1 MPEPAAAPG
10 AAAAGAGASGP
21 LAAGDG
27 AAAGTPTAQDHSSA
41 GRTTRHLERIA
52 QLNPVLGAVTAVS
65 PEALAEAAARDQDP
79 AGQRGPLHGVPVLI
93 KDNIDVRGLPATAGS
108 PALGDGADRGDAFL
122 AARLR
127 EAGAVILGK
136 ANLSEWANF
145 RSYRSTSG
153 WSTLGGQAA
162 NPYALDRNPSGS
174 SSGSAV
180 AVAAGLAPMAVGTET
195 DGSIVCPASAC
206 GVVGIKPT
214 LGLVSRHGIVPI
226 SSAQD
231 TAGPMARTVA
241 EAAAL
246 LGVLAGPDP
255 ADPAT
260 AAAAGRPADYTAF
273 LDAGA
278 LAGAR
283 LGVWRDGCHEAGDTI
298 MAVLDAALGVLRDL
312 GATVLDPVEL
322 PGSAGVGDP
331 EWVSLL
337 HEFKREING
346 YLRAVPGHAPRSLAE
361 LIDFNIHNA
370 PSVLAHFGQEIFIQ
384 AEATSGDPA
393 DPAALAARGEAASR
407 AREALDGPLISRRLD
422 AIVTLTANPAALT
435 DYVLGDNDVFHT
447 SAPSAV
453 SGYPAITVPAGQ
465 VSGLPVGLSFLGP
478 AWSEPALIAL
488 AYAFEQ
494 ASQALSWPSLQAT
507 VPASGAD
514 HRGGHPADQGEW
526 QR

>member
-1 MPEPAAAPG
+1 MSGPG
-10 AAAAGAGASGP
+10 AAPRARAADDGP
-21 LAAGDG
+21 GTG
-27 AAAGTPTAQDHSSA
+27 TSSAGTPTSVARATYYLQ
-41 GRTTRHLERIA
+41 RIA
-52 QLNPVLGAVTAVS
+52 ELNPQLGAVITVS
-65 PEALAEAAARDQDP
+65 PDALDEASARDQESP
-79 AGQRGPLHGVPVLI
+79 ASRGPLHGVPVLV

-108 PALGDGADRGDAFL
+108 AALAGAADRGDAFL
-122 AARLR
+122 VTRLR

-145 RSYRSTSG
+145 RSPRSTSG

-162 NPYALDRNPSGS
+162 NPHALDRNPSGS
-174 SSGSAV
+174 SSGSGA
-180 AVAAGLAPMAVGTET
+180 AVAAGLAPLAIGTET

-241 EAAAL
+241 EAATL

-255 ADPAT
+255 ADPVT

-298 MAVLDAALGVLRDL
+298 MAVLDAALSVLRDL

-322 PGSAGVGDP
+322 PGAAEIGDP

-361 LIDFNIHNA
+361 LIDFNIHNG
-370 PSVLAHFGQEIFIQ
+370 PSVLAHFGQEIFVQ

-393 DPAALAARGEAASR
+393 DPAALAARAEAGSR
-407 AREALDGPLISRRLD
+407 AREALDGPLAAHRLD

-447 SAPSAV
+447 SGPSAV
-453 SGYPAITVPAGQ
+453 AGYPAISVPAGQ

-494 ASQALSWPSLQAT
+494 AAQALSWPSLRAT
-507 VPASGAD
+507 VPPVVAPVA
-514 HRGGHPADQGEW
+514 PATPAGPGER

>member
-1 MPEPAAAPG
+1 MSEPAAAPRAPSPGDG
-10 AAAAGAGASGP
+10 AAGTGAPGTGA
-21 LAAGDG
+21 D
-27 AAAGTPTAQDHSSA
+27 AAAGTPSSA
-41 GRTTRHLERIA
+41 DRTTRYLDRIA
-52 QLNPVLGAVTAVS
+52 ELNPALGAVITVS
-65 PEALAEAAARDQDP
+65 PDALDEAAARDQDP
-79 AGQRGPLHGVPVLI
+79 AGPRGPLHGVPVLI
-93 KDNIDVRGLPATAGS
+93 KDNIDVRGMPATAGS
-108 PALGDGADRGDAFL
+108 PALGGAADRGDAFL
-122 AARLR
+122 VTRLR

-162 NPYALDRNPSGS
+162 NPHALDRNPSGS
-174 SSGSAV
+174 SSGSGV

-195 DGSIVCPASAC
+195 DGSIVAPASAC

-214 LGLVSRHGIVPI
+214 LGLVSRRGIVPI
-226 SSAQD
+226 SAAQD
-231 TAGPMARTVA
+231 TAGPMTRTVA

-255 ADPAT
+255 ADQVT
-260 AAAAGRPADYTAF
+260 AAAEGRPADYMAF

-278 LAGAR
+278 VAGAR

-298 MAVLDAALGVLRDL
+298 MAVLDRALAVLRDL

-322 PGSAGVGDP
+322 PGAAGIGDP
-331 EWVSLL
+331 EWSSLL

-346 YLRAVPGHAPRSLAE
+346 YLRALPGHAPRSLAE
-361 LIDFNIHNA
+361 LIDFNIRNGSA
-370 PSVLAHFGQEIFIQ
+370 VLAHFGQEIFLQ

-393 DPAALAARGEAASR
+393 DPAAQAARAEAAGR
-407 AREALDGPLISRRLD
+407 AREALDGPLARRRLD
-422 AIVTLTANPAALT
+422 AIVTLTANPAGLT
-435 DYVLGDNDVFHT
+435 DYVLGDNGVFHT
-447 SAPSAV
+447 SGPSAV
-453 SGYPAITVPAGQ
+453 AGYPAITVPAGQ

-478 AWSEPALIAL
+478 AWSEPALIGL

-507 VPASGAD
+507 LPATVARSDNLRSWTPGVA
-514 HRGGHPADQGEW
+514 
-526 QR
+526 

>member
-10 AAAAGAGASGP
+10 AAAPGP
-21 LAAGDG
+21 AAPGDG
-27 AAAGTPTAQDHSSA
+27 AAAGPPTTQDCSSA
-41 GRTTRHLERIA
+41 GQTTRYLERIA
-52 QLNPVLGAVTAVS
+52 ELNPLLGAVTAVS
-65 PEALAEAAARDQDP
+65 PDALREASARDQEGP
-79 AGQRGPLHGVPVLI
+79 ASRGPLHGVPVLV

-108 PALGDGADRGDAFL
+108 PALGDAADRGDAFL
-122 AARLR
+122 VTRLR

-162 NPYALDRNPSGS
+162 NPHALDRNPSGS
-174 SSGSAV
+174 SSGSGV
-180 AVAAGLAPMAVGTET
+180 AVAAGLAPLAVGTET

-214 LGLVSRHGIVPI
+214 LGLVSRNGIVPV

-255 ADPAT
+255 ADPVT

-283 LGVWRDGCHEAGDTI
+283 LGVWRDGCPEAGDAI
-298 MAVLDAALGVLRDL
+298 MAVLDTALDVLRDL

-322 PGSAGVGDP
+322 PGAAGISDP

-346 YLRAVPGHAPRSLAE
+346 FLRAVPGHAPRSLAE
-361 LIDFNIHNA
+361 LIDFNIHNG

-393 DPAALAARGEAASR
+393 DPAALAARAEAASR
-407 AREALDGPLISRRLD
+407 AREALDGPLASRRLD
-422 AIVTLTANPAALT
+422 AIVTLTANPASLT
-435 DYVLGDNDVFHT
+435 DYVLGDNGVFHT
-447 SAPSAV
+447 SGPSAV
-453 SGYPAITVPAGQ
+453 AGYPAISVPAGQ
-465 VSGLPVGLSFLGP
+465 VSRLPVGLSFLGP

-507 VPASGAD
+507 VPASGPAVPA
-514 HRGGHPADQGEW
+514 GHPAGQGER